1 VIKASMSYKLPPD
14 LEHFALE
21 HAVYLLNRY
30 PNNHTFPTSSWEIFS
45 GEKFNMKYIHLLPFG
60 SVAIFFQGN
69 DLRTKE
75 HPYRGEYG
83 IFVGKHANM
92 PTSLRVFLP
101 SRNEIVDRSN
111 NYQLLSSPPVEWNYE
126 SNPYRSIKSKSKK
139 VKISINNDTNDATLT
154 VINDDEV
161 LKIDK
166 IDANVEEDAISS
178 SNIEDNEI
186 VEQDVGDLSKV
197 VSVDKMSVISQSEMK
212 IDNSQPILD
221 NVTNFENINEH
232 YEGIDGKSG
241 RTGNTRY
248 ELRSRGT
255 RKAFITATQLFDPG
269 GFKSYELKDELNENY
284 YNSSLILKT
293 YVKQAL
299 STSNPNRESAEISIR
314 KELSQ
319 MVDLKV
325 FQPVRFQDIP
335 YGDRNKII
343 SSIMFIKDK
352 FKTDG
357 TYDKTKARLA
367 ARGDQ
372 MENSFDEIFTS
383 PTANLISLFILL
395 SISANNSCTIRT
407 IDVPG
412 AYLHASLSEEDVVYM
427 TIPADCEDIY
437 CDIIKREKKD
447 IMHNGKIYVK
457 LKKALYG
464 LKQSSKLWYEVLK
477 SDLLSQGFRVTNSDP
492 CLFAKNISGKF
503 CYALIYVD
511 DIFINST
518 DTSLVDSLQ
527 QYMEKQYGKVSFQDG
542 NKISFLALSIEISDE
557 GKFIKINQNFYIEKL
572 IEHVENDIIKEAL
585 VESKY
590 PSSERLFSSSET
602 DDKSCNKDHYL
613 SILMSLMF
621 AAIRTRPDIIKEV
634 TFLATR
640 VSSPTLSDWNKLMKV
655 MGYLKAYPHHKIYF
669 KYNDCNLV
677 ELYTD
682 ASNNCHSNTSG
693 HTGIVGKVFGNVVFW
708 KSSKQ
713 RIVVISSTEAELVAL
728 DEGATYA
735 VWIMELLDELMLQY
749 KAPVLIYQDNLSTM
763 TMAKSGKGQFKR
775 TKHIANRY
783 FWVKQFID
791 SDEIQLKYVPTN
803 SMIADILTKPLFGEK
818 YYDMVRSISNEN

>member
-1 VIKASMSYKLPPD
+1 MCGVNKEENEVKVSSEKSKDISNIFSGKSKSAKRSDEVVELYDKLGRPAINSYKDMIKNGVVVGTDVSVQDINNSQHLLDRDGARAFATIHDKTAKSSVTPSVSNIGELVNADIIFDDYGGTYLYTEDRYSKLKTVTFMKSKNGTEVLSSLTNVISLYLGYGNTVKQILTDNEVVFRSCSYPMMRQQVIMHYTPSGSHNKIIERAVRSLKEKVLVIKASMSYKLPPD

-367 ARGDQ
+367 AQGDQ

-511 DIFINST
+511 DIFITST
-518 DTSLVDSLQ
+518 DISLVDSLQ

-557 GKFIKINQNFYIEKL
+557 GKFIKINQNF
-572 IEHVENDIIKEAL
+572 
-585 VESKY
+585 
-590 PSSERLFSSSET
+590 
-602 DDKSCNKDHYL
+602 
-613 SILMSLMF
+613 
-621 AAIRTRPDIIKEV
+621 
-634 TFLATR
+634 
-640 VSSPTLSDWNKLMKV
+640 
-655 MGYLKAYPHHKIYF
+655 
-669 KYNDCNLV
+669 
-677 ELYTD
+677 
-682 ASNNCHSNTSG
+682 
-693 HTGIVGKVFGNVVFW
+693 
-708 KSSKQ
+708 
-713 RIVVISSTEAELVAL
+713 ISR
-728 DEGATYA
+728 
-735 VWIMELLDELMLQY
+735 
-749 KAPVLIYQDNLSTM
+749 N
-763 TMAKSGKGQFKR
+763 
-775 TKHIANRY
+775 
-783 FWVKQFID
+783 
-791 SDEIQLKYVPTN
+791 
-803 SMIADILTKPLFGEK
+803 
-818 YYDMVRSISNEN
+818 